1 MNETK
6 TEEQRNG
13 IELEYELSEPPQKV
27 WRAISIPEFREQ
39 WLPKEALADPEA
51 ASVTPGEEVRYRM
64 RDSTLPFFESTV
76 TFRIAPNAAGGTTLQ
91 VIHEQTVVRFD
102 QTTARFPH
110 KFLKIGVRRCAKR
123 CNSSLWS

>member
-6 TEEQRNG
+6 TAEQRNG

-39 WLPKEALADPEA
+39 WLPKDALADPEA

-64 RDSTLPFFESTV
+64 RDSTPPFFESTV

-91 VIHEQTVVRFD
+91 VIHEQTDVRFD
-102 QTTARFPH
+102 QTTKAAANNNSRP
-110 KFLKIGVRRCAKR
+110 FLLAA
-123 CNSSLWS
+123 